1 MDRIRIIKSPTKLSG
16 EVFLPGSKSISNRV
30 LLINALSRSHI
41 PVEHVSEAEDTQDM
55 IRCLNDDGY
64 DIYVGEGAAVL
75 RFVLAY
81 FFVSKKTKH
90 VSASESLTRRP
101 IKPLIDVLQQFG
113 ASFTFDQELN
123 SLPCVITTPTILR
136 INEIEIEAH
145 QSSQFVSAILLIA
158 PYLEHELKIRL
169 PHKMV
174 SASYIHMTIS
184 LMKLFGVEVQC
195 DEHTFQIKPFH
206 YKHLSYTVEAD
217 WSSAAFI
224 FCMAALA
231 DDVDLFIK
239 GLKKSGLQADE
250 KIVEYIHRWGVSCQ
264 WTESGCHLTR
274 PQLIRPKNITIDF
287 LDHPDLFPALMILC
301 AKAQIN
307 VTFTN
312 VQHLQFKESNRLKIL
327 CEFICSYGSSVNYE
341 TTEEQL
347 DIRVNNNAFKFIEL
361 DNLDTHN
368 DHRLAMA
375 YSLLG
380 VNGDV
385 QINNPMVV
393 KKSFPEFWNVLKTIG
408 FELMING

>member
-16 EVFLPGSKSISNRV
+16 EVFLPSSKSISNRV
-30 LLINALSRSHI
+30 LLINALSRSRI

-55 IRCLNDDGY
+55 IRCLNDDQY

-81 FFVSKKTKH
+81 FFVSKKTRH
-90 VSASESLTRRP
+90 ITASESLTRRP
-101 IKPLIDVLQQFG
+101 IKPLIDVLQQLG

-123 SLPCVITTPTILR
+123 SLPCVITTPTILN

-158 PYLEHELKIRL
+158 PYLEYELKIWL
-169 PHKMV
+169 SHKMV

-184 LMKLFGVEVQC
+184 LMKLFGAEVQF
-195 DEHTFQIKPFH
+195 DEHTFQIKPSK
-206 YKHLSYTVEAD
+206 YKHISYTVEAD
-217 WSSAAFI
+217 WSSATFI

-231 DDVDLFIK
+231 EDVDLFIK
-239 GLKKSGLQADE
+239 GLRKSGLQADE
-250 KIVEYIHRWGVSCQ
+250 KIVEYIHQWGVRCQ
-264 WTESGCHLTR
+264 WTELGCQLSR
-274 PQLIRPKNITIDF
+274 PQLIRPKNISIDF
-287 LDHPDLFPALMILC
+287 LDHPDLFPALMILS
-301 AKAQIN
+301 AKTQVNA
-307 VTFTN
+307 TFTN

-327 CEFICSYGSSVNYE
+327 GEFICSYGSSVHYE
-341 TTEEQL
+341 TTEERL
-347 DIRVNNNAFKFIEL
+347 DIRVNNNAFKFTEL
-361 DNLDTHN
+361 DILDTHN

-380 VNGDV
+380 VYGDV